1 MFPTIKHI
9 DDVLPHINEDLFTI
23 TNKNGYTVINYNI
36 VTPETF
42 SHPDPLTQS
51 IRRECRGI
59 IFDSNTGKILRR
71 PLHKFFNYHEPTNEY
86 TDLSDHHVITEK
98 LDGSMIAPFFIN
110 DYMRLGTKM
119 GITNVSM
126 QAEEFIS
133 TRPEYTNY
141 IIDYLYEGI
150 TPVFEWCSKQQRI
163 VLDYEED
170 QLVLL
175 ACRNMHSG
183 EYENYEIL
191 KSIAESYSIP
201 VVNIY
206 NSSSDMNA
214 FMEYT
219 RTLEDS
225 EGFVI
230 ILNGGGH
237 VKIKSDWYCRIHKA
251 LEGVRIDRNI
261 VALILDNQLDDVYSM
276 VTESLALPIR
286 EFESKF
292 WENFEKKFK
301 QLYDYCIVAM
311 STYEGNPKRVAL
323 EYNIDQMDKYFV
335 FKHIKGQGSL
345 RANLIDY
352 ISNNIRSGGKYKT
365 LMDWL
370 DPEETTKL

>member
-9 DDVLPHINEDLFTI
+9 EDVIPHVNKDLFTI
-23 TNKNGYTVINYNI
+23 TNKDGYTVINYNI

-42 SHPDPLTQS
+42 SHYDPLTQS
-51 IRRECRGI
+51 TRRECRGI

-71 PLHKFFNYHEPTNEY
+71 PLHKFFNYHEPNNEY
-86 TDLSDHHVITEK
+86 TDLSDYHVITEK
-98 LDGSMIAPFFIN
+98 LDGSMIAPFMIN
-110 DYMRLGTKM
+110 GYMRLGTKM
-119 GITNVSM
+119 GITSVSM
-126 QAEEFIS
+126 QAESYIAEHPKY
-133 TRPEYTNY
+133 TEYIMEVINNNM
-141 IIDYLYEGI
+141 
-150 TPVFEWCSKQQRI
+150 TPVFEWCSRKQRI

-175 ACRNMHSG
+175 ACRDMYSG
-183 EYENYEIL
+183 KYLHHDAIKHWPENHN
-191 KSIAESYSIP
+191 IP
-201 VVNIY
+201 VVNTY

-214 FMEYT
+214 FMDYT

-261 VALILDNQLDDVYSM
+261 VALILDNQLDDVYNM

-301 QLYDYCIVAM
+301 ELYDYCIVAM
-311 STYEGNPKRVAL
+311 STYEGNPKRIAL

-345 RANLIDY
+345 RANLIEH
-352 ISNNIRSGGKYKT
+352 IRNNIRSGGKYKV
-365 LMDWL
+365 LMQWL
-370 DPEETTKL
+370 DSKDDS